1 MIGSWFRQ
9 KFGRDF
15 WILAAIA
22 AVMLVIFVRAFDIQI
37 LQHAFLSSE
46 GNKRQIRILSIPAPR
61 GIILDRNGELLA
73 LSTSVVDVWADP
85 QYFNRHLDR
94 LPEVAKLLGIS
105 PDSLRLKAMAYQNK
119 RFMYLK
125 RQVLPQVGEALE
137 GLDIPGVYVEERF
150 KRYYPAGE
158 VTAHLVGYTDIDDQ
172 GQDGIEYA
180 YNDWLQGIAG
190 KKQIIKDRAG
200 RVIEFVKDVQP
211 AKAGKPIQLSLDKD
225 IQYFTYRTLKKAL
238 IEHQA
243 QSAAAVVLDAKTGEV
258 LAMASLPSF
267 NPNDRSQLKGLALRN
282 GVIGNVMEPGS
293 VVKPFVIAKALDLGL
308 IDLSSQIQT
317 AAGYFKIE
325 EHLIFDTRNHGW
337 MTPADMI
344 KFSSNVGVAK
354 VALQM
359 SSEQIWRFYAQLGF
373 AQDMGL
379 FLPGE
384 SLGYL
389 KTWQAWSKVD
399 QVSAS
404 YGYGFNI
411 NLLQLAQA
419 YLLFANQGRLQPVS
433 LFKKD
438 SEGAFKGSRLVAS
451 EVAQAVLEMMELVV
465 QKGGTA
471 PKAAIKGYRVAG
483 KTGTVHQ
490 TKKLERGYEKN
501 EYRSL
506 FVGVVPVSNP
516 AFVMAVVVEKPNRGL
531 YYGGVVAAP
540 IFKEVMQEA
549 LRLRR
554 VPYDAGTQKRV
565 SFQQPQPEAAV
576 TKE

>member
-1 MIGSWFRQ
+1 MIGSWVRQ

-15 WILAAIA
+15 WVLAAIVV
-22 AVMLVIFVRAFDIQI
+22 VMLVIFSRAFDIQI
-37 LQHAFLSSE
+37 LQHAFLSAE
-46 GNKRQIRILSIPAPR
+46 GNKRQIRVLSIPAPR
-61 GIILDRNGELLA
+61 GIILDRNGKLLA

-94 LPEVAKLLGIS
+94 LPQVAKLLGIS
-105 PDSLRLKAMAYQNK
+105 PESLRLKALAYQNK

-137 GLDIPGVYVEERF
+137 ALDIPGVYVEERF

-317 AAGYFKIE
+317 APGYFKIE
-325 EHLIFDTRNHGW
+325 DHLIFDTRNHGQ
-337 MTPADMI
+337 MTPADII

-359 SSEQIWRFYAQLGF
+359 SAEQIWRLYSQLGF
-373 AQDMGL
+373 AQDIGL

-389 KTWQAWSKVD
+389 KTWQVWGKVD

-438 SEGAFKGSRLVAS
+438 SAEVEGEQLIRPDV
-451 EVAQAVLEMMELVV
+451 VQAVLEMMEAVTDRD
-465 QKGGTA
+465 GTA

-506 FVGVVPVSNP
+506 FVGLVPASNP
-516 AFVMAVVVEKPNRGL
+516 AFVMAVVVEKPSRGV
-531 YYGGVVAAP
+531 YYGGLVAAP